1 MSRPKSVHVSV
12 REELERIGKTNT
24 PLGAVATRLA
34 LRLDRGDDPGSAM
47 AAMAKELRTTMAE
60 LTRTAGVAADPI
72 DELRKR
78 RERRLG
84 G

>member
-12 REELERIGKTNT
+12 REELERIGKTDT

-34 LRLDRGDDPGSAM
+34 LRIDQGDDPGSAM

-60 LTRTAGVAADPI
+60 LMRTAGAVADPI
-72 DELRKR
+72 DDLKKR
-78 RERRLG
+78 RERRLSG
-84 G
+84 